1 MSDWINYNYLWLSI
15 ISATLMLSM
24 IAIWFSAVIPGT
36 DRWNRRF
43 FQSYFIVF
51 ILCCL
56 SSVTEIA
63 FYHYHAPGIAIYIV
77 MIAGSLLLSLP
88 LPMLTVY
95 LLHYCS
101 ESLLHSRLLKAVI
114 ALMVIYVMVLAG
126 TLITGG
132 LWYVTPDW
140 QYYRGPLYP
149 LLPLP
154 LIAILILNFT
164 GTLRRRKQLSHKV
177 FLSFLV
183 ALVPVSFAMIVQ
195 LFVDAFLLVDI
206 SYVLSGLS
214 MYSFV
219 LADQIEQ
226 DLSRQRKIASQ
237 KTEIA
242 NQRADIMVLQM
253 RPHFIYNTMMSIY
266 YLCKQDP
273 DLAQKV
279 TLDFSTYLRKNF
291 TAIAS
296 AEMIPFSS
304 ELEHTHAYLAV
315 EQALYKNTLLVD
327 YDTPHT
333 FFRIP
338 PLTLQPIVE
347 NAVKHGRDPY
357 VGPLRISILT
367 KKTDSGSEIIVE
379 DNGRGFDPA
388 GTAEP
393 GIALENI
400 RQRLEMMCGGS
411 LTIRSREGAGTVV
424 TVTIPDDAAPQVSK
438 TPDAHTSL

>member
-1 MSDWINYNYLWLSI
+1 
-15 ISATLMLSM
+15 MLSM
-24 IAIWFSAVIPGT
+24 IVIWFSTVIPGM
-36 DRWNRRF
+36 DRWSRRF
-43 FQSYFIVF
+43 FRSYFMVF

-56 SSVTEIA
+56 SSLGETA
-63 FYHYHAPGIAIYIV
+63 LYQFHAPGIAIYTV
-77 MIAGSLLLSLP
+77 MITGSLFLSLP

-95 LLHYCS
+95 LLHYCG
-101 ESLLHSRLLKAVI
+101 ESILQSRLLKTVTG
-114 ALMVIYVMVLAG
+114 LMFIFCLVLAG
-126 TLITGG
+126 SSVIDGF
-132 LWYVTPDW
+132 WYVTPDW

-154 LIAILILNFT
+154 LIAILIINFS
-164 GTLRRRKQLSHKV
+164 GTLHRRKQLPRKV

-183 ALVPVSFAMIVQ
+183 ALVPVSVAMIIQ
-195 LFVDAFLLVDI
+195 LFVDAFLFLDI

-214 MYSFV
+214 MYRFV
-219 LADQIEQ
+219 LVDQIERDQ
-226 DLSRQRKIASQ
+226 CRQREIASQ
-237 KTEIA
+237 KIEIA

-273 DLAQKV
+273 DQAQQV
-279 TLDFSTYLRKNF
+279 TLDFTTYLRKNF

-304 ELEHTHAYLAV
+304 ELEHTRAYLAV
-315 EQALYKNTLLVD
+315 EQALYKNTLIVD
-327 YDTPHT
+327 YDTQHT

-357 VGPLRISILT
+357 TGPLHISILT
-367 KKTDSGSEIIVE
+367 KKTDSGSEITVK
-379 DNGRGFDPA
+379 DSGRGFDPA

-411 LTIRSREGAGTVV
+411 MTITPGDGGGTEVTVV
-424 TVTIPDDAAPQVSK
+424 IPDSDP
-438 TPDAHTSL
+438 

>member
-1 MSDWINYNYLWLSI
+1 MSDWSNYLWFSM
-15 ISATLMLSM
+15 ISVALMLSLLV
-24 IAIWFSAVIPGT
+24 IWFSTVIPGM

-43 FQSYFIVF
+43 FRSYFIVF

-56 SSVTEIA
+56 SSLTETA
-63 FYHYHAPGIAIYIV
+63 LYYYHAPVIAIYAV
-77 MIAGSLLLSLP
+77 MVAESLLLSLP

-95 LLHYCS
+95 LLHYCG
-101 ESLLHSRLLKAVI
+101 ESLLHNRLLRAVNVI
-114 ALMVIYVMVLAG
+114 MVIYFTVHVC
-126 TLITGG
+126 TLVTGG

-154 LIAILILNFT
+154 LIAILIINFT
-164 GTLRRRKQLSHKV
+164 ATLHRRKLLPRKV
-177 FLSFLV
+177 FFSFLFS
-183 ALVPVSFAMIVQ
+183 LVPMLAAMIVQ
-195 LFVDAFLLVDI
+195 LFTDAFLLMDI

-226 DLSRQRKIASQ
+226 DQCRQKMIFDQKI
-237 KTEIA
+237 EIA

-266 YLCKQDP
+266 YLCQQDP
-273 DLAQKV
+273 NMAQQV
-279 TLDFSTYLRKNF
+279 TLDFTTYLRKNL
-291 TAIAS
+291 TALAS

-333 FFRIP
+333 FFRVP

-357 VGPLRISILT
+357 IGPLSISILT
-367 KKTDSGSEIIVE
+367 EKTDSGSKIVVT
-379 DNGRGFDPA
+379 DNGRGFDPDE
-388 GTAEP
+388 TKEP
-393 GIALENI
+393 GIALANI

-411 LTIRSREGAGTVV
+411 LSIEPREGGGTVV
-424 TVTIPDDAAPQVSK
+424 TVTIPD
-438 TPDAHTSL
+438 SLHHP

>member
-1 MSDWINYNYLWLSI
+1 
-15 ISATLMLSM
+15 MLSM
-24 IAIWFSAVIPGT
+24 IVIWFSTVIPGM

-43 FQSYFIVF
+43 FRSYFIVF

-56 SSVTEIA
+56 SSLAETA
-63 FYHYHAPGIAIYIV
+63 FFHYHAPGGAIYTV
-77 MIAGSLLLSLP
+77 MIMGSLFLLLP

-95 LLHYCS
+95 LLHYCG
-101 ESLLHSRLLKAVI
+101 ESIRHSKLLKAVI
-114 ALMVIYVMVLAG
+114 VLMVVYCLVLAG
-126 TLITGG
+126 TPIIGG

-154 LIAILILNFT
+154 LIAILIINFI
-164 GTLRRRKQLSHKV
+164 GTLHRRKLLPHKV
-177 FLSFLV
+177 FLGFLV
-183 ALVPVSFAMIVQ
+183 ALVPMLAAMIVQ
-195 LFVDAFLLVDI
+195 PFMDALLFIDL

-226 DLSRQRKIASQ
+226 DLCRQSEIANQKIEIADQ
-237 KTEIA
+237 KIEIA

-273 DLAQKV
+273 NMAQQV
-279 TLDFSTYLRKNF
+279 TLDFTTYLRKNL

-296 AEMIPFSS
+296 AETIPFSS

-315 EQALYKNTLLVD
+315 EQALYKNTLLID

-333 FFRIP
+333 FFRVP

-357 VGPLRISILT
+357 IGPLRISILT
-367 KKTDSGSEIIVE
+367 EKTDSGSKIVVT
-379 DNGRGFDPA
+379 DNGRGFKPDE
-388 GTAEP
+388 TKDP
-393 GIALENI
+393 GIALANI

-411 LTIRSREGAGTVV
+411 LVITPGDNGGTVV
-424 TVTIPDDAAPQVSK
+424 TVTIPDR
-438 TPDAHTSL
+438 TE

>member
-1 MSDWINYNYLWLSI
+1 MNVWSNYLWVSI
-15 ISATLMLSM
+15 VSAALMLSM
-24 IAIWFSAVIPGT
+24 IVIWFSTVIPGM
-36 DRWNRRF
+36 DRWSRRF
-43 FQSYFIVF
+43 FRSYFMVF

-56 SSVTEIA
+56 FSLVEAA
-63 FYHYHAPGIAIYIV
+63 FYQYHAPVIAIYTT
-77 MIAGSLLLSLP
+77 MIAESLLLSFP

-95 LLHYCS
+95 LLHYCG
-101 ESLLHSRLLKAVI
+101 ESILHSRLLKAVI
-114 ALMVIYVMVLAG
+114 VLIVIYCFVLAG
-126 TLITGG
+126 TGITGG

-154 LIAILILNFT
+154 LITILIINFS
-164 GTLRRRKQLSHKV
+164 GTLHRRKLLPHKV

-183 ALVPVSFAMIVQ
+183 ALVPLSAAMIVQ
-195 LFVDAFLLVDI
+195 IFADAILLVDI

-226 DLSRQRKIASQ
+226 DLRYQRENASQKIEIASQ
-237 KTEIA
+237 KMEIA
-242 NQRADIMVLQM
+242 NQRANIMVLQM

-273 DLAQKV
+273 DLAQQV
-279 TLDFSTYLRKNF
+279 TLDFTTYLRKNL

-296 AEMIPFSS
+296 AETIPFSS
-304 ELEHTHAYLAV
+304 ELEHSHAYLAV

-327 YDTPHT
+327 YETPHT
-333 FFRIP
+333 FFRVP

-357 VGPLRISILT
+357 NGPLRISILT
-367 KKTDSGSEIIVE
+367 KKTDFCSEIIVE
-379 DNGRGFDPA
+379 DSGRGFDPA
-388 GTAEP
+388 GATEP

-411 LTIRSREGAGTVV
+411 LTICPREGGGTVV
-424 TVTIPDDAAPQVSK
+424 TITIPDSIDP
-438 TPDAHTSL
+438 

>member
-24 IAIWFSAVIPGT
+24 IVIWFSAVIPGT

-88 LPMLTVY
+88 LLMLTVY

-266 YLCKQDP
+266 YLVQQDSVR
-273 DLAQKV
+273 AQKV
-279 TLDFSTYLRKNF
+279 ILDFTSYLRKNF
-291 TAIAS
+291 TAIAK
-296 AEMIPFSS
+296 EDTIPFTE
-304 ELEHTHAYLAV
+304 ELEHTRAYLAV
-315 EQALYKNTLLVD
+315 EQVRFEDKLFVEYV
-327 YDTPHT
+327 TPET
-333 FFRIP
+333 DFRLP

-347 NAVKHGRDPY
+347 NAVKHGIDPELGSLY
-357 VGPLRISILT
+357 ISIYT
-367 KKTDSGSEIIVE
+367 EKTPSGVNISVEDSGPGFEASDNNEPHVALANIRERLKIMCDGELEIKSRKS
-379 DNGRGFDPA
+379 G
-388 GTAEP
+388 GTA
-393 GIALENI
+393 
-400 RQRLEMMCGGS
+400 
-411 LTIRSREGAGTVV
+411 
-424 TVTIPDDAAPQVSK
+424 VTIKIPYPKGSK
-438 TPDAHTSL
+438 